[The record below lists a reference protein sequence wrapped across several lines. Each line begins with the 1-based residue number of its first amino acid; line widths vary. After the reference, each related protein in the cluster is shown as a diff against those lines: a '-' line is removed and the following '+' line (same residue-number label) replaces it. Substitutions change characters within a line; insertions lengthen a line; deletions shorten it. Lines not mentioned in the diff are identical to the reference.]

1 MSSLK
6 TSYKRSFFDMGEIR
20 QERWIEPAFLTARL
34 LVRRPHGKKKK
45 NQARKQGLQLRV
57 ALAINMSSM
66 GGDEAYIACCMRG
79 LDHSKDAG
87 DIGITL

>member
-1 MSSLK
+1 MDRACVLNSKVAGS
-6 TSYKRSFFDMGEIR
+6 T
-20 QERWIEPAFLTARL
+20 PAWE
-34 LVRRPHGKKKK
+34 KKK